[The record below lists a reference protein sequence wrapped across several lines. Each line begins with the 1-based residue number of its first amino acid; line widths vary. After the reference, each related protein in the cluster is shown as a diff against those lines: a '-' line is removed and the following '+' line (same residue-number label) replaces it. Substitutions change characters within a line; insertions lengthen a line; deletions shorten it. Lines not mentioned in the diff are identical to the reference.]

1 MKLRAFLFAV
11 ILLFV
16 PACSE
21 SVKEPAVAGTFY
33 PAEEKALREMV
44 DGFLAKAGK
53 FKGAGRPVALISP
66 HAGYQYSGQVAA
78 YSYKQIQ
85 GTDINTVIL
94 IGASHHKPY
103 TGVSV
108 YAKGSMRTPLGNIK
122 INEKTA
128 KLLLNDKA
136 NVVFDAGAF
145 EKEHSLEVQLPFLQ
159 RSLKNFTI
167 VPVLVGT
174 PTRESFRHLTD
185 VLTGVLRKDP
195 RAIVIASTDLSHY
208 HDDGT
213 ARGMDNSVIDSVS
226 RMSYEDLEQKLL
238 TGKGEMC
245 GGFPVIFTMAVARN
259 MGANRGELFKY
270 ANSGD
275 VTGDKERV
283 VGYAA
288 MGLYKTYLTAEEK
301 TLLLDIAKKTVNDY
315 VSTGKAPEV
324 TGDNPNM
331 LANGA
336 TFVTIKKHGELRGC
350 IGNTRPIMPLYKSV
364 IANSISAAVRDPRFG
379 PLTKQELKDIKVEVT
394 ILSPIEPLND
404 IKDIVVGKHGL
415 VIVNGDR
422 SGLLLPQVAE
432 EMRWDVKTFLE
443 QLSQKAGLPPDA
455 WKDSQ
460 LYSFTAEVVK

>member
-1 MKLRAFLFAV
+1 MKFSAFLLV
-11 ILLFV
+11 VMLLV

-21 SVKEPAVAGTFY
+21 SVKEPAVAGSFY
-33 PAEEKALREMV
+33 PAEEKIVREMV
-44 DGFLAKAGK
+44 DGFLSKAEK
-53 FKGAGRPVALISP
+53 SKSAGRPIALISP
-66 HAGYQYSGQVAA
+66 HAGYQYSGHVAA
-78 YSYKQIQ
+78 YTYKQIQ
-85 GTDINTVIL
+85 DSDINTVIL
-94 IGASHHKPY
+94 IGASHHKAY

-108 YAKGSMRTPLGNIK
+108 YAKGSMRTPLGKIK
-122 INEKTA
+122 INEKLA
-128 KLLLNDKA
+128 KLLLDEKA
-136 NVVFDAGAF
+136 NVFFDASAF

-174 PTRESFRHLTD
+174 PTRESFRHLAD
-185 VLTGVLRKDP
+185 VLTNVLRKDS
-195 RAIVIASTDLSHY
+195 RAIIIASTDLSHY

-213 ARGMDNSVIDSVS
+213 ARGMDNSVIDSVL
-226 RMSYEDLEQKLL
+226 RMSYEEVEQNLL

-259 MGANRGELFKY
+259 MGATRGELYRY

-288 MGLYKTYLTAEEK
+288 MGLYKTSLTQEEK
-301 TLLLDIAKKTVNDY
+301 TQLLEIAKKTVSNY
-315 VSTGKAPEV
+315 VSTGKTPELNI
-324 TGDNPNM
+324 TNPNM

-350 IGNTRPIMPLYKSV
+350 IGNTQPIMPLYKSV
-364 IANSISAAVRDPRFG
+364 ITNAISAAVRDPRFT
-379 PLTKQELKDIKVEVT
+379 PMTKNELKDIEVEVT

-404 IKDIVVGKHGL
+404 IKNIVVGKHGL
-415 VIVNGDR
+415 VIVKGDR

-432 EMRWDVKTFLE
+432 ELKWNVNTFLE

-455 WKDSQ
+455 WRTAQ